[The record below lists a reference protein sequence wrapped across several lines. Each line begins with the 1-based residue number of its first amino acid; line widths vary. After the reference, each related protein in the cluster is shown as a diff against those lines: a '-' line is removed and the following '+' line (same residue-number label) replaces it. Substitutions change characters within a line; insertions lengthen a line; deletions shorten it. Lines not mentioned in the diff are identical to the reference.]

1 MQTRTKKKNKLSA
14 QYFLSIRK
22 VFEDKQWE
30 INDSQEEQES
40 HFNRYCERISLIK
53 ENEKKDLILDLT
65 DRYLWVKVDEYMKLL
80 IDSFEKMLDSNPQ
93 IANCEKIYVTALISP
108 GDKGKYK
115 SSPMLVYQF
124 NSLDLRYHPKISQIK
139 IEILHDIKFL
149 PDSFK
154 SRNEFLLLA
163 DDYIG
168 TGETAE
174 KCVENLIKNNIE
186 PDKIIIFSLVAQE
199 QGLDLLKKYNIYT
212 TTSIVR
218 KKGISDYY
226 IGEDLDRNIRL
237 MEDIENRLGI
247 KSKYRFGYG
256 KSESLVTMCR
266 TPNNTFPIFWEENEN
281 MKIAPFPRY

>member
-1 MQTRTKKKNKLSA
+1 MQMRTNKKNKLSA
-14 QYFLSIRK
+14 QYFLRIRK
-22 VFEDKQWE
+22 VFEDKHWE

-80 IDSFEKMLDSNPQ
+80 IDLFEKMLDSNPQ
-93 IANCEKIYVTALISP
+93 IANCEKIYVTTLVSP
-108 GDKGKYK
+108 RDKDK
-115 SSPMLVYQF
+115 SKSAQMLVYQF
-124 NSLDLRYHPKISQIK
+124 NSSTLRYHKKISKIK
-139 IEILHDIKFL
+139 IEILHDIKDL
-149 PDSFK
+149 PDSF
-154 SRNEFLLLA
+154 RYGNEFLLLA

-174 KCVENLIKNNIE
+174 KCIKYLIENNIE
-186 PDKIIIFSLVAQE
+186 ANRLIVFSLVAQE
-199 QGLDLLKKYNIYT
+199 QGLNLLKKYNIYT